1 MISSQEELQKL
12 SDKAA
17 AHVLSMEGTQTG
29 TRTGWLMITTILI
42 EAWDL
47 YSISFLLVF
56 IKNEFK
62 PDAALL
68 GLASA
73 SVQLGALLG
82 AVIGGWAADRFGRR
96 AVFLTTMALF
106 VVLATAQAFAQNMWE
121 LVIIRF
127 FLGVPLGSD
136 IATGYTY
143 IMESMPKGKREVM
156 GNRWQGMFGL
166 GEVACIIVVT
176 IMYLSGLDH
185 GLLWRIG
192 LALGAVPALILFL
205 MRLDIP
211 DTALSLIQAGKFK
224 EAKKVAKEMFSD
236 PLDMLP
242 DDDYQIRRPRTR
254 DFLAD
259 IWKDPI
265 RRRASIYAWISNAA
279 QGIEFSAFG
288 FYLPLI
294 FLQSGVSGMVGTNF
308 FLAGIYILATI
319 SGFVA
324 PVITPKLGHRGI
336 SQWGFGG
343 TWLSLVAAALF
354 LGLGWKLLVPIA
366 AASLMW
372 FHYWSASN
380 GMTICSMVAPSRYKA
395 TASGFGY
402 IFVKLPNFLTIFLF
416 PVLFEHSGIA
426 LATALVSLSSFIA
439 FLAAHFILP
448 EVYGYI
454 ERQKEEPAVGMVKGE
469 K

>member
-1 MISSQEELQKL
+1 MIASQEELQKL

-17 AHVLSMEGTQTG
+17 AHVLSMEGTKTG

-47 YSISFLLVF
+47 YSISFLLIF
-56 IKNEFK
+56 IKNEFQ
-62 PDAALL
+62 PNAALL

-82 AVIGGWAADRFGRR
+82 AVIGGWAADRLGRR

-106 VVLATAQAFAQNMWE
+106 VVLATTQAFAHNMWE

-136 IATGYTY
+136 IASGYTY

-166 GEVACIIVVT
+166 GEVGCIIVVT
-176 IMYLSGLDH
+176 IMYLSGMNH
-185 GLLWRIG
+185 ALLWRIG
-192 LALGAVPALILFL
+192 LALGAIPALILFL

-211 DTALSLIQAGKFK
+211 DTALSLIQSGKFK
-224 EAKKVAKEMFSD
+224 QAKKVAKQIFDD
-236 PLDMLP
+236 PLEMLP
-242 DDDYQIRRPRTR
+242 DEDYQIHRPRTR

-259 IWKDPI
+259 IWKDKT
-265 RRRASIYAWISNAA
+265 RRRASIYGWISNAA

-288 FYLPLI
+288 FYLPII
-294 FLQSGVSGMVGTNF
+294 FTLAGVKDMVTINF
-308 FLAGIYILATI
+308 LLAGIYILATI

-324 PVITPKLGHRGI
+324 PEITPKLGHRGI

-343 TWLSLVAAALF
+343 TWLSLVAASIFLALD
-354 LGLGWKLLVPIA
+354 WKLALPLA

-402 IFVKLPNFLTIFLF
+402 IFVKLPNFVTIFLF
-416 PVLFEHSGIA
+416 PVLFEHVGISI
-426 LATALVSLSSFIA
+426 ATAIVSLSSLIA
-439 FLAAHFILP
+439 FLSAIFILP

-454 ERQKEEPAVGMVKGE
+454 ERQKEETPAAVGE
-469 K
+469 R

>member
-17 AHVLSMEGTQTG
+17 AHILSMEGTQSG

-82 AVIGGWAADRFGRR
+82 AVIGGWAADRLGRR
-96 AVFLTTMALF
+96 MVFLTTMALF
-106 VVLATAQAFAQNMWE
+106 VVLAITQAFAHNMWE

-136 IATGYTY
+136 IASGYTY

-156 GNRWQGMFGL
+156 GNRWQGMFGI

-176 IMYLSGLDH
+176 IMFLSGMDH

-224 EAKKVAKEMFSD
+224 QAKKVAKQMFND

-242 DDDYQIRRPRTR
+242 DENHQIQRPRTR

-259 IWKDPI
+259 IWKDKT

-288 FYLPLI
+288 FYLPII
-294 FLQSGVSGMVGTNF
+294 FTLAGVKDMVTINF
-308 FLAGIYILATI
+308 LLAGIYIIATI

-324 PVITPKLGHRGI
+324 PEITPKLGHRGI

-343 TWLSLVAAALF
+343 TWLSLVAASIFLF
-354 LGLGWKLLVPIA
+354 LDWRIALPIA

-402 IFVKLPNFLTIFLF
+402 VFVKLPNFLTIFLF
-416 PVLFEHSGIA
+416 PILFEHWGIA
-426 LATALVSLSSFIA
+426 LSTLLVSFSSLSA

-454 ERQKEEPAVGMVKGE
+454 ESQKEAAPAAVTE
-469 K
+469 T

>member
-1 MISSQEELQKL
+1 MIPSQEELQTL

-17 AHVLSMEGTQTG
+17 AHVLSMEGTQSG

-47 YSISFLLVF
+47 YSISFLLIF
-56 IKNEFK
+56 IKNEFQ
-62 PDAALL
+62 PNAALL

-73 SVQLGALLG
+73 SVQLGALIG
-82 AVIGGWAADRFGRR
+82 AIIGGWAADRLGRR

-106 VVLATAQAFAQNMWE
+106 VVLATAQAFAHNMWE
-121 LVIIRF
+121 LVFIRF
-127 FLGVPLGSD
+127 LLGVPLGSD
-136 IATGYTY
+136 IASGYTY

-176 IMYLSGLDH
+176 IMYLSGMDH
-185 GLLWRIG
+185 ALLWRIG
-192 LALGAVPALILFL
+192 LALGAVPALILFI

-224 EAKKVAKEMFSD
+224 QAKKVAKEMFND

-242 DDDYQIRRPRTR
+242 DEDYRIHRPRTR
-254 DFLAD
+254 DFLTD
-259 IWKDPI
+259 IWNDPI

-288 FYLPLI
+288 FYLPIIL
-294 FLQSGVSGMVGTNF
+294 LLSGVSGLVGTNF
-308 FLAGIYILATI
+308 FVAAIYIIATI
-319 SGFVA
+319 SGFIA

-343 TWLSLVAAALF
+343 TWLSLLAAALF
-354 LGLGWKLLVPIA
+354 LHLDWKLLIPVA
-366 AASLMW
+366 AAFLMW

-416 PVLFEHSGIA
+416 PVLFERLGIA

-454 ERQKEEPAVGMVKGE
+454 EQEKEKTPALA
-469 K
+469 